1 MKILCVVLCMCL
13 RYLPVCP
20 TLSKTDSKKATASK
34 IAEGKIQYSENL
46 VQDRGLVV
54 TDPKAKD
61 IILEHRSYCA
71 AKVDQK
77 HFSGDALGYI
87 TPWNG
92 HGYDVAK
99 TFGSKFTM
107 ISPVWLQVKRKG
119 RDLFQV
125 TGLHDVD
132 KGWLKDV
139 KSKSKYLHVVP
150 RVLFDGWSYQDFE
163 YVFNSEDEIEE
174 LASTL
179 IQTGKEEHFDGYVF
193 EVWSQLGGHKRTEL
207 IHLIIHLSEALHKAK
222 LKAVLV
228 IPPAIAQGT
237 NQPGMFGKQD
247 FEQLVHVVDG
257 FSLMTYDY
265 SNPQQPGPNSPVP
278 WVRACVES
286 LDPEAK
292 WRKKILLGLNF
303 YGMDYSVLGASGE
316 PVLGNRFIEIL
327 KEHKPKLNWNEHI
340 AEHYV
345 EYKNDLDMPLLWLL
359 VYCFSLLL
367 GVKEGST
374 LYFIHH
380 LSLFKFD

>member
-193 EVWSQLGGHKRTEL
+193 EVWSQLGGHKRT
-207 IHLIIHLSEALHKAK
+207 
-222 LKAVLV
+222 
-228 IPPAIAQGT
+228 T

-345 EYKNDLDMPLLWLL
+345 EYKKSKGGKHIVFYPSLKSIQVRLELAEKLGTGISIWELGQGLDYFYDLL
-359 VYCFSLLL
+359 
-367 GVKEGST
+367 
-374 LYFIHH
+374 
-380 LSLFKFD
+380 